1 MRWTDLL
8 WMVAAASLFLPVVS
22 AMASNIETLAVQFF
36 RTNENPERGERAAFV
51 VLGPG
56 GGLELVHW
64 PPPRPDMRR
73 SVNWSGLMPSG
84 VVAVIHTHPS
94 QVPRPSRQD
103 LAEARR
109 LAMPFYVVSRSSLC
123 VAGSDGGISC
133 SPLPT

>member
-8 WMVAAASLFLPVVS
+8 WMVAAASLFFPVVS
-22 AMASNIETLAVQFF
+22 TMASNIETLAVQLL
-36 RTNENPERGERAAFV
+36 RYNADPEHGERAAFV
-51 VLGPG
+51 VLGAG
-56 GGLELVHW
+56 GELELVHW
-64 PPPRPDMRR
+64 PAPRPDVRR
-73 SVNWSGLMPSG
+73 SVNWNGRMPSG

-109 LAMPFYVVSRSSLC
+109 LSMPFYVVSRTSLC
-123 VAGSDGGISC
+123 MAGSDGGISC